1 MSEADEFLDLAE
13 ESLNDLEAVEN
24 VSDRLFWNSLYY
36 SIFYGAKAALISL
49 GFEPKTHQGT
59 DRLVGKILYK
69 DENFIEAE
77 DSKFFSRMKTI
88 REEIDYNPSA
98 KISRDKDKS
107 KNMAHDFI
115 SQMREIVNKD
125 L

>member
-13 ESLNDLEAVEN
+13 ESLNDLESVSN
-24 VSDRLFWNSLYY
+24 ISDRLFWNSLYY
-36 SIFYGAKAALISL
+36 SVFYGAKAALLSL

-77 DSKFFSRMKTI
+77 DAKFFSRMKTV

-107 KNMAHDFI
+107 KEMAQEFI
-115 SQMREIVNKD
+115 RQMKVIVDKNQ
-125 L
+125 